1 MSSLFLRVTNV
12 SSFTNTAPAY
22 LMGKNGFDTELGTI
36 PVLVSSMSKTDSDV
50 NIQFTI
56 RGLNDLI
63 DTNTLPIHVHVIN
76 NNVFSNVVQVS
87 YRAKIIDTDLAPQQV
102 SYVDPYTYVTSNVE
116 SFDLT
121 TNTLKIK
128 NVIASEDLFS
138 KLPDPPFYIN
148 VYQPLA
154 TNSFNDKAIYIAGST
169 KQVVNYFNITNIT
182 GAYTANLVH
191 KPEDSSFIG
200 LYLDN
205 RLQNSSVFTW
215 DNRANISVTLDN
227 SYVNL
232 KITTT
237 MYTVPIVERGD
248 NIFIAY
254 NNTHSIANVS
264 YIVGTPKY
272 NSVLSANSIY
282 RIYLTDNIKINATA
296 FTATNISP
304 NPYGSIGN
312 VLTTNNTFTL
322 DYNENTYP
330 GNFHLANNAVYR
342 LVKGDPYVPLTLSTG
357 RSIYNVPRGLVSI
370 RAQNIN
376 SAGRKSPYTI
386 KTIVVDELV
395 LPSVENLTVTEKLY
409 YDTSQGVVCRAL
421 VSFDHDSSS
430 EILAY
435 EISYKIE
442 GETTGLSNY
451 HTVQVPASGVDA
463 TNRINYMINNIER
476 GRTSGVNFLVVKVTP
491 INADLTGITKE
502 IIHTVI
508 GKSAIPANVS
518 TFSYA
523 QNAGLLTLFWTFARN
538 SDGSLLDLDLQETEI
553 RRYRGAVDSSQY
565 TTIWN
570 LATQVSKMAIP
581 TELYVSNIDVYGDYT
596 YLIKTR
602 DTSRNES
609 DTVMG
614 FSINLVRPSALS
626 SYRSWSEDDPAAND
640 AVAYV
645 TNNNYSEYYWT
656 SFANSD
662 NGGFN
667 YAIDDPITPGVGP
680 STLTENSNGTSSG
693 FTVAASVSDL
703 SLSSN
708 GYYQTNFR
716 DLSTSVTGKIS
727 LDVNVTSILASTWLS
742 MRENI
747 ASYVSSVSPSS
758 NVLWDSGSGIG
769 SLLTSNSAIYDP
781 INRTLISPDSYG
793 NVYAIWNSGQFANDV
808 SNANCF
814 ALIAGVINA
823 NAIAIG
829 AVYNAGGVV
838 TTSNNFGNVTR
849 KASSYQLVSLKQ
861 WGDPEGL
868 GNWAGPDSVINYNT
882 EIRYS
887 TNNVYYPTGN
897 TNVNV
902 SAISSGPDFVTYNNS
917 ELEFRWF
924 QLRLNIF
931 NSSPS
936 LATALLDKFRYS
948 VDLQEKRYTALI
960 NVVSNPTIVTFSQ
973 QNFKATPVIVLT
985 PIIDNPLRINNTIAS
1000 YSSIDS
1006 NTSQANITVYTNT
1019 GAFVSG
1025 VLVNM
1030 QLTGY

>member
-1 MSSLFLRVTNV
+1 MTSLFLRATNV
-12 SSFTNTAPAY
+12 SSFSNTAPAY
-22 LMGKNGFDTELGTI
+22 LMGKNGFNTELGTI
-36 PVLVSSMSKTDSDV
+36 PVLVSSMSKTDSDT

-56 RGLNDLI
+56 RGLNDLV
-63 DTNTLPIHVHVIN
+63 DTNTLPTHVHVLN

-87 YRAKIIDTDLAPQQV
+87 YRVRLRDTDLAPQQV
-102 SYVDPYTYVTSNVE
+102 AYVDPYSYVTSNVE

-138 KLPDPPFYIN
+138 KLPDPPFYLN

-154 TNSFNDKAIYIAGST
+154 TNSFNDKAIYITGTT
-169 KQVVNYFNITNIT
+169 KQVINYFDITNAT
-182 GAYTANLVH
+182 GTYTANLVH
-191 KPEDSSFIG
+191 KPEDSSFIN

-205 RLQNSSVFTW
+205 RLQSSSVFDW

-237 MYTVPIVERGD
+237 MYTVPIIEMGD

-254 NNTHSIANVS
+254 NNVYSIANVS
-264 YIVGTPKY
+264 YISNTPKY

-282 RIYLTDNIKINATA
+282 RVYLTDNLNINATS
-296 FTATNISP
+296 FSATNISP

-330 GNFHLANNAVYR
+330 GNFHLANNAVYK

-386 KTIVVDELV
+386 KSIVVDELT
-395 LPSVENLTVTEKLY
+395 LPSVENLAVTEKLY
-409 YDTSQGVVCRAL
+409 YDTSQGVVCRAII
-421 VSFDHDSSS
+421 SFDHDSSS

-463 TNRINYMINNIER
+463 TNRINYIINNIER
-476 GRTSGVNFLVVKVTP
+476 GRTSGVNYLVVKVTP
-491 INADLTGITKE
+491 INADLTGITKN

-508 GKSAIPANVS
+508 GKSAIPANVQ

-523 QNAGLLTLFWTFARN
+523 QNSGLLTLFWTFARN
-538 SDGSLLDLDLQETEI
+538 SDGTLLDLDLQEVEI
-553 RRYRGAVDSSQY
+553 RRYRGAVDTSQY

-570 LATQVSKMAIP
+570 LATQISKMAIP

-614 FSINLVRPSALS
+614 FSINLTRPSSLN

-640 AVAYV
+640 AVAYM
-645 TNNNYSEYYWT
+645 TNNNYAEYYWP

-667 YAIDDPITPGVGP
+667 YAVDDPITPGVGP
-680 STLTENSNGTSSG
+680 STLVENSNGFSSG
-693 FTVAASVSDL
+693 FTVSVSANDL
-703 SLSSN
+703 ALSSN
-708 GYYQTNFR
+708 GYYQTSFR
-716 DLSTSVTGKIS
+716 DIGTTVTGKIS

-742 MRENI
+742 MRENLV
-747 ASYVSSVSPSS
+747 SYVSSVSPSS
-758 NVLWDSGSGIG
+758 NVLWDSGSDIG
-769 SLLTSNSAIYDP
+769 TLLTSNGAVYDS
-781 INRTLISPDSYG
+781 INKTLISTDSYG
-793 NVYAIWNSGQFANDV
+793 NVYAIWNSGQFAGDV

-829 AVYNAGGVV
+829 AVYNAGGVL
-838 TTSNNFGNVTR
+838 TTSNNFGNVTL
-849 KASSYQLVSLKQ
+849 KASSYQLVNLKQ

-868 GNWAGPDSVINYNT
+868 GTWAGPDSAIGYNL

-887 TNNVYYPTGN
+887 TDNVYYPVNN

-902 SAISSGPDFVTYNNS
+902 SAITSGESFITYNNS

-924 QLRLNIF
+924 QLKLNIF
-931 NSSPS
+931 NYTPS
-936 LATALLDKFRYS
+936 LATAVLDKFRYS
-948 VDLQEKRYTALI
+948 VDLQEKRYTTLI
-960 NVVSNPTIVTFSQ
+960 NVVSNPTIVTFPQ
-973 QNFKATPVIVLT
+973 QNFKSNPVVVLT
-985 PIIDNPLRINNTIAS
+985 PIIDTPLRINNTIAS
-1000 YSSIDS
+1000 YSSINS